1 MFKICIFLSFW
12 RLFCYNTS
20 MKVDGKYIWDYDIKT
35 LDLDIPAVLRW
46 YLARK
51 VSFGDFKSLDSDIL
65 EKNIS
70 KLDIDPTLKSMIEKY
85 YANKRAKTNT

>member
-1 MFKICIFLSFW
+1 
-12 RLFCYNTS
+12 